1 MKIWYQS
8 FTRESLY
15 RSYNTAL
22 RGLIGDLKDPAT
34 QIDAHSLQTGGMA
47 TQYHYLE
54 HLQVS
59 EVLENVEK
67 AVEQGYDAF
76 AIGHFTDS
84 GLQEAREIASI
95 PVLGLGESS
104 MLMACMMGKKF
115 SLVGINPKSLAYVSE
130 KVHAYGLDTRLAST
144 AAMIFDDPATLEQ
157 GFHDE
162 QVRRRIVDSFQ
173 DAAHATVEGGSEVV
187 IPAGGVAMAILA
199 AAGIHLTRCGASV
212 LNGIAALIRTA
223 EAAVRMNQSM
233 QGHFTSKRMSYA
245 PPSAAEMEGIRR
257 YYGPGVYRS
266 IKRGA

>member
-15 RSYNTAL
+15 RSYNGVL
-22 RGLIGDLKDPAT
+22 RGLLNDLSGPDL
-34 QIDAHSLQTGGMA
+34 QIDVHFLEKTGGMG

-54 HLQVS
+54 HLQIA

-130 KVHAYGLDTRLAST
+130 LVHAYGLDHRLAST
-144 AAMIFDDPATLEQ
+144 AAMVFDPSLLEK
-157 GFHDE
+157 GFHDVQIRE
-162 QVRRRIVDSFQ
+162 RIVKSF
-173 DAAHATVEGGSEVV
+173 DEAAQSTVQRGSEVV
-187 IPAGGVAMAILA
+187 IPAGGVAMAVLA
-199 AAGIHLTRCGASV
+199 VAGVHLTSCGASI
-212 LNGIAALIRTA
+212 LNGIAGLVRMS
-223 EAAVRMNQSM
+223 EMAVRMNQFM
-233 QGHFTSKRMSYA
+233 GGHFTSKRLSYA
-245 PPSAAEMEGIRR
+245 PPSLAEMDGIKR
-257 YYGPGVYRS
+257 YYDAKVYRS
-266 IKRGA
+266 VKR